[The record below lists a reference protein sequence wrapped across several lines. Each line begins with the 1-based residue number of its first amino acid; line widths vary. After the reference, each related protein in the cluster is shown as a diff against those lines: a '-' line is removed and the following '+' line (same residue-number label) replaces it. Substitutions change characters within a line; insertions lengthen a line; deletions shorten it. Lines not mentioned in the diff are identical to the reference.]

1 MLVFGFFVANFLI
14 DLGKLS
20 EINAHNLLKSVKR
33 KLATKKAK
41 KGQIKIKTAK
51 KEIKQQEN
59 SQKRLKA
66 AEKIQPKI
74 AKIKNEEK
82 QQKKLYAFNAI
93 SRAAGGFS
101 RRRIISLI
109 S

>member
-1 MLVFGFFVANFLI
+1 MQIFCWFLAFLWLNFLI

-20 EINAHNLLKSVKR
+20 EINAHNLPKSVKR

-66 AEKIQPKI
+66 AQKIQPKI

-82 QQKKLYAFNAI
+82 QQKNSTLSKQFPALLAVFPAV
-93 SRAAGGFS
+93 A
-101 RRRIISLI
+101 
-109 S
+109 